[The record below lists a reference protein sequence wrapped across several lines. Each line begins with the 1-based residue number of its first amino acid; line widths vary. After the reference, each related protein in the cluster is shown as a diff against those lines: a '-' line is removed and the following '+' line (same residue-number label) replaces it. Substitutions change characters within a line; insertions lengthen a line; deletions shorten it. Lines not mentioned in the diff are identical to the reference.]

1 METRGTRC
9 RFSRKA
15 PQKLSCRVV
24 ARRSYSWNYICLIGL
39 QPSKEVF
46 CQAFFQKSGNRV
58 PRVFISPTN
67 HNLTHYVSTYFV
79 IVSELATAKSLKA
92 RQSQRARRIRRLPS
106 SVKWVARAAP
116 HLPASP
122 KGSLYM
128 SRAFAALNIGR
139 PLSQLAL
146 PALLQGDPLQR
157 CSLCTFK

>member
-24 ARRSYSWNYICLIGL
+24 ARLSYSWNYICLSGL

-79 IVSELATAKSLKA
+79 IASELATATIPKSKTIAKSTPTSSATLI
-92 RQSQRARRIRRLPS
+92 SQMGRTGS
-106 SVKWVARAAP
+106 SP
-116 HLPASP
+116 FASFP
-122 KGSLYM
+122 
-128 SRAFAALNIGR
+128 
-139 PLSQLAL
+139 
-146 PALLQGDPLQR
+146 QGKPW
-157 CSLCTFK
+157 F